1 MERERAMKNR
11 ACVGKVGWAF
21 ILFVF
26 LLAGCSS
33 SPAVR
38 YYTLNTLP
46 EMQQGNTGVVAADNI
61 AIGLGP
67 VEFPKSLDRPQI
79 VTRESQNRIEVSEFH
94 RWASSL
100 QQDFS
105 RVLAK
110 NIAVLLPA
118 SRVAV
123 YPWGDQF
130 SPNYRVRLDVEQFD
144 GVLAEHVLLNVT
156 WSVVDKEGV
165 DELVV
170 KNNIIKEAVADKG
183 YEALVAAESQALA
196 NLSREIVAGIVGL
209 KE

>member
-1 MERERAMKNR
+1 MKNR
-11 ACVGKVGWAF
+11 ACFGKVGWAF

-26 LLAGCSS
+26 LLAGCGST
-33 SPAVR
+33 PPVK

-46 EMQQGNTGVVAADNI
+46 EMQQGNIGVVAPDNI

-79 VTRESQNRIEVSEFH
+79 VTRKSQNVIEVSEFH

-100 QQDFS
+100 KGDFL

-118 SRVAV
+118 SRVAA

-130 SPNYRVRLDVEQFD
+130 SPTYRVKLDVEQFD

-156 WSVVDKEGV
+156 WSVVDQEGV
-165 DELVV
+165 NELVV
-170 KNNIIKEAVADKG
+170 KNSIIKEAVADKS

-196 NLSREIVAGIVGL
+196 TLSQEIVNGIVGL

>member
-1 MERERAMKNR
+1 MKNR
-11 ACVGKVGWAF
+11 ACVGKVGWAG

-26 LLAGCSS
+26 LLAGCGST
-33 SPAVR
+33 PPVK
-38 YYTLNTLP
+38 YYTLNTMP
-46 EMQQGNTGVVAADNI
+46 EMQQGNTGVAAADNI

-79 VTRESQNRIEVSEFH
+79 VTRKSQNVIEVSEFH

-100 QQDFS
+100 KGDFL

-110 NIAVLLPA
+110 NVAVLLPA
-118 SRVAV
+118 SRVAA
-123 YPWGDQF
+123 YPWSDQF
-130 SPNYRVRLDVEQFD
+130 APTHRVKLTVEQFD

-156 WSVVDKEGV
+156 WSVVDQEGV
-165 DELVV
+165 NELLVT
-170 KNNIIKEAVADKG
+170 NSMIKEAVADKS

-196 NLSREIVAGIVGL
+196 TLSQEIVNGIVGL